1 VDEVLAVG
9 DEAFQKKC
17 YEWIESFQAA
27 GGTLVF
33 VSHEAAVVERLCE
46 RAILLDNGR
55 VVEQGPAHDVLHAY
69 HRRLADEPA
78 VAIARLP
85 ADQQGGAIRKAAGH

>member
-1 VDEVLAVG
+1 MKTFVSVG
-9 DEAFQKKC
+9 ARPAPVMPVSVSTT
-17 YEWIESFQAA
+17 IPA

-46 RAILLDNGR
+46 RAILLDKGR